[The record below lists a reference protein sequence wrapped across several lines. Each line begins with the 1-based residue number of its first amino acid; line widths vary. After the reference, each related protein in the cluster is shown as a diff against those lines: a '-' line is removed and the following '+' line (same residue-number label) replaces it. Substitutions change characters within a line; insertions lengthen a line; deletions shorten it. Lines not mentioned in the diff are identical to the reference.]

1 MGEPVILEAVRTPIG
16 KRNGAL
22 RAWRPDALYA
32 RVLDALL
39 DRSGIDPKAIGDVV
53 TGCVTQVGEQGANLG
68 RLAVLLSRLPR
79 EVPAVTLNRMC
90 GSSQQAVH
98 FAAQAIAAGDLDFA
112 IAGGVES
119 MTRVPMFSDI
129 GGSFHTLNPELFQKY
144 ELVHQGESA
153 ERIAERYGF
162 CREELDEWGY
172 LSHKRAAR
180 ATAEGRF
187 RSQMVFLEGLDG
199 EGRPFLLDRDE
210 GVRPDADYEKMLAL
224 KPVFRED
231 GVVTAGNSSQIS
243 DGASALLLGEREK
256 ALALGLRPRARF
268 LARVVVAGDPTLQ
281 LLEVVPAARKAL
293 ERARLSVR
301 DLDVIE
307 VNEAFASVVLAF
319 LRELGPDPERV
330 NPNGGAIAHG
340 HPLGATGAIL
350 MTKLL
355 YELERTG
362 GEFGLQVMC
371 IGHGQATATI
381 LQRLA

>member
-1 MGEPVILEAVRTPIG
+1 MGEAVILEAVRTPIG

-32 RVLDALL
+32 KVLDALL
-39 DRSGIDPKAIGDVV
+39 ERTRLDPHQVEDVV
-53 TGCVTQVGEQGANLG
+53 TGCVTQVGEQGANVG
-68 RLAVLLSRLPR
+68 RLGVLLSRLPK

-98 FAAQAIAAGDLDFA
+98 FAAQAIAAGDMAFA
-112 IAGGVES
+112 MAGGVES

-129 GGSFHTLNPELFQKY
+129 GGGFQTLNPELFRRY

-153 ERIAERYGF
+153 ERIARKYGF
-162 CREELDEWGY
+162 SREDLDRWGL
-172 LSHKRAAR
+172 LSHRRAALATEKGYFR
-180 ATAEGRF
+180 A
-187 RSQMVFLEGLDG
+187 QLLPLEGLEA
-199 EGRPFLLDRDE
+199 EGRPFLLEWDE
-210 GVRPDADYEKMLAL
+210 GVRPDASLDRMLAL
-224 KPVFRED
+224 KPAFRED

-243 DGASALLLGEREK
+243 DGAAALLLGDRGRAE
-256 ALALGLRPRARF
+256 ALGLRPRARF

-281 LLEVVPAARKAL
+281 LLEVIPAAKTAL
-293 ERARLSVR
+293 ERARLSFR

-319 LRELGPDPERV
+319 LEETGADPERV
-330 NPNGGAIAHG
+330 NPLGGAIAHG
-340 HPLGATGAIL
+340 HPLGATGAVL

-355 YELERTG
+355 HELERRG

-371 IGHGQATATI
+371 IGHGQATATVI
-381 LQRLA
+381 QRL

>member
-32 RVLDALL
+32 RVLDAVLE
-39 DRSGIDPKAIGDVV
+39 RTGIDPALIGDVV
-53 TGCVTQVGEQGANLG
+53 TGCVTQVGEQGANVG
-68 RLAVLLSRLPR
+68 RLAVLLSRLPK

-129 GGSFHTLNPELFQKY
+129 GGGFSTLNPALFQRY

-180 ATAEGRF
+180 AEREGRF
-187 RSQMVFLEGLDG
+187 LKQMVPVEGLDPEG
-199 EGRPFLLDRDE
+199 EALPPHAGR
-210 GVRPDADYEKMLAL
+210 
-224 KPVFRED
+224 
-231 GVVTAGNSSQIS
+231 
-243 DGASALLLGEREK
+243 
-256 ALALGLRPRARF
+256 
-268 LARVVVAGDPTLQ
+268 
-281 LLEVVPAARKAL
+281 
-293 ERARLSVR
+293 
-301 DLDVIE
+301 
-307 VNEAFASVVLAF
+307 
-319 LRELGPDPERV
+319 
-330 NPNGGAIAHG
+330 GGAA
-340 HPLGATGAIL
+340 
-350 MTKLL
+350 
-355 YELERTG
+355 
-362 GEFGLQVMC
+362 
-371 IGHGQATATI
+371 
-381 LQRLA
+381 

>member
-1 MGEPVILEAVRTPIG
+1 MGEPVILEGVRTPIG
-16 KRNGAL
+16 RKNGAL

-39 DRSGIDPKAIGDVV
+39 ERTGLDGALVEDVV
-53 TGCVTQVGEQGANLG
+53 TGCVTQTGEQGANIG
-68 RLAVLLSRLPR
+68 RLGVLLSRLPK

-98 FAAQAIAAGDLDFA
+98 FAAQAIAAGDMDLV

-119 MTRVPMFSDI
+119 MTRAPMFSDI
-129 GGSFHTLNPELFQKY
+129 GGGFEGLNPDLFARY

-180 ATAEGRF
+180 ATEEGRF
-187 RSQMVFLEGLDG
+187 KAQLLPLEGLDG
-199 EGRPFLLDRDE
+199 EGRPFLLERDE
-210 GVRPDADYEKMLAL
+210 GIRFDVDYERMLAL
-224 KPVFRED
+224 KPVFRPD

-243 DGASALLLGEREK
+243 DGAAALLLADREK
-256 ALALGLRPRARF
+256 ALALGLKPRARF
-268 LARVVVAGDPTLQ
+268 RARVAVAGDPTLQ
-281 LLEVVPAARKAL
+281 LLEIIPATQKAL
-293 ERARLSVR
+293 KGAGLSIK

-319 LRELGPDPERV
+319 LREFDPDPERV
-330 NPNGGAIAHG
+330 NPNGGAIALG

-355 YELERTG
+355 YELERRDG
-362 GEFGLQVMC
+362 QFGLQVMC
-371 IGHGQATATI
+371 IGHGQATATVI
-381 LQRLA
+381 ERI

>member
-1 MGEPVILEAVRTPIG
+1 MGESVILEAVRTAIG

-22 RAWRPDALYA
+22 RGWRPDALYA
-32 RVLDALL
+32 QVLDALL
-39 DRSGIDPKAIGDVV
+39 ERTGIDPGLIGDVV
-53 TGCVTQVGEQGANLG
+53 TGCVTQTGEQGANIG
-68 RLAVLLSRLPR
+68 RLAVLLSRLPK
-79 EVPAVTLNRMC
+79 EVPAVSLNRMC

-98 FAAQAIAAGDLDFA
+98 FAAQAIAAGDLDFV

-119 MTRVPMFSDI
+119 MTRSPMFSDI
-129 GGSFHTLNPELFQKY
+129 GGGFHTLNPALFQRY

-153 ERIAERYGF
+153 ERIARKYGL
-162 CREELDEWGY
+162 CREELDEWSY
-172 LSHKRAAR
+172 LSHRRAAW
-180 ATAEGRF
+180 AIQEGRF
-187 RSQMVFLEGLDG
+187 RSQILPLEGVDG

-210 GVRPDADYEKMLAL
+210 GVRFDVDYERMLAL

-231 GVVTAGNSSQIS
+231 GVVTAGNSSQVS
-243 DGASALLLGEREK
+243 DGAAALLLGDREK

-281 LLEVVPAARKAL
+281 LLEVVPATQKAL
-293 ERARLSVR
+293 EKAGLSLK

-307 VNEAFASVVLAF
+307 INEAFASVVLAF
-319 LRELGPDPERV
+319 LREFSPDPERV

-362 GEFGLQVMC
+362 GELGLQVMC

-381 LQRLA
+381 IQRI

>member
-39 DRSGIDPKAIGDVV
+39 ERTGIDPALIGDVV
-53 TGCVTQVGEQGANLG
+53 TGCVTQVGEQGANVG
-68 RLAVLLSRLPR
+68 RLAVLLSRLPK

-129 GGSFHTLNPELFQKY
+129 GGGFSTLNPALFQRY

-180 ATAEGRF
+180 AEREGRF
-187 RSQMVFLEGLDG
+187 LKQMVPVEGLDP
-199 EGRPFLLDRDE
+199 EERPFLLVRDE
-210 GVRPDADYEKMLAL
+210 GVRPDVDYEKMLSL
-224 KPVFRED
+224 KPVFREN
-231 GVVTAGNSSQIS
+231 GVVTAGNSSQVS
-243 DGASALLLGEREK
+243 DGAGALLLGDREK
-256 ALALGLRPRARF
+256 AQALGLKPRARF
-268 LARVVVAGDPTLQ
+268 LSRVVVAGDPTLQ
-281 LLEVVPAARKAL
+281 LLEVIPAAKRAL
-293 ERARLSVR
+293 EKARLSIR
-301 DLDVIE
+301 DIDVVE

-319 LRELGPDPERV
+319 LRGLGPDPERV

-355 YELERTG
+355 HELERTD

-371 IGHGQATATI
+371 IGHGQATATVI
-381 LQRLA
+381 QRI

>member
-1 MGEPVILEAVRTPIG
+1 MREAVILEAVRTPIG

-39 DRSGIDPKAIGDVV
+39 ERSGLDPALIGDVV
-53 TGCVTQVGEQGANLG
+53 TGCVTQAGEQGANLG
-68 RLAVLLSRLPR
+68 RLAVLLSRLPK

-119 MTRVPMFSDI
+119 MTRAPMFSDI
-129 GGSFHTLNPELFQKY
+129 GGGFHTLNPALFGRY

-162 CREELDEWGY
+162 SREELDQWGY

-180 ATAEGRF
+180 ATEEGRF
-187 RSQMVFLEGLDG
+187 AAQMLPLEGLDP
-199 EGRPFLLDRDE
+199 EGRPFLLQRDE
-210 GVRPDADYEKMLAL
+210 GVRPDVDYERMLSL
-224 KPVFRED
+224 KPVFREH
-231 GVVTAGNSSQIS
+231 GVITAGNASQVS
-243 DGASALLLGEREK
+243 DGAAALLLGERAK
-256 ALALGLRPRARF
+256 AEALGLRPRARF

-281 LLEVVPAARKAL
+281 LLEVIPATRKAL
-293 ERARLSVR
+293 ERARLSLK
-301 DLDVIE
+301 DIDVMEI
-307 VNEAFASVVLAF
+307 NEAFASVVLAF
-319 LRELGPDPERV
+319 LREFSPDPERV

-355 YELERTG
+355 HELERTG

-381 LQRLA
+381 IQRI